1 MGDAA
6 PVARLLTVAEVA
18 AAASLSC
25 DHVRRAIERGELVA
39 GDYRSPGAARA
50 VYRVRSEEVHAWL
63 ERAERDRAS
72 ARGARTLSVV
82 AVAGMPTSRAVMSV
96 ASTPKTKASPAN
108 DSAPSSPTD
117 LRALLGMRPR
127 RSRR

>member
-1 MGDAA
+1 MASTA

-50 VYRVRSEEVHAWL
+50 VYRVRSEEVSAWL

-72 ARGARTLSVV
+72 ARGGRILSVV
-82 AVAGMPTSRAVMSV
+82 AVAGMPTSLAVMSV

-108 DSAPSSPTD
+108 DSGPSSPTD